1 MANTELEVEFERLE
15 HSLGKAK
22 GIGEKDKVLGRFLN
36 RASSQQEYNIKAR
49 GQKPRVRKRG
59 GTVSRRKGSAVA
71 SKKRK
76 KSIPYPRK
84 FPDDPGAAHPDY
96 EQKNPYLKGKQKKAK
111 GGTVSRR
118 SGGKIMQGYKAGG
131 KV

>member
-1 MANTELEVEFERLE
+1 MTERYLAAPKKLRDKVKGSQRKQSAIDMANTELEVEFERLE

-59 GTVSRRKGSAVA
+59 GTVSR
-71 SKKRK
+71 
-76 KSIPYPRK
+76 
-84 FPDDPGAAHPDY
+84 
-96 EQKNPYLKGKQKKAK
+96 KA
-111 GGTVSRR
+111 
-118 SGGKIMQGYKAGG
+118 GGKIMQGYKTGG

>member
-1 MANTELEVEFERLE
+1 MLSIIYSTCITTCSWIPTHCSSIRRVFEVEFERLE

-59 GTVSRRKGSAVA
+59 GTVSRRG
-71 SKKRK
+71 
-76 KSIPYPRK
+76 
-84 FPDDPGAAHPDY
+84 
-96 EQKNPYLKGKQKKAK
+96 
-111 GGTVSRR
+111 
-118 SGGKIMQGYKAGG
+118 GGKIMQGYKAGG